1 MTQRA
6 YLRVLLFAALL
17 GIPVSF
23 AAALFQTALHE
34 LTNVVWHEIPDGF
47 DWAEPPSWYVLLVPA
62 VAGALVA
69 LCLRL
74 PGHGGHEPL
83 EGFGLAAVRPVEL
96 VSIVPAALVTLASG
110 IVLGPEAPLLA
121 LGFAIGVV
129 AVRLAHASE
138 RETDLLVLAAAFAA
152 VAGLF
157 GGPIVAAFFLFE
169 VLAAGGR
176 TQATDISRALLPG
189 FVAAGTGALVYTG
202 VGDWQG
208 LDAPTLALPGLPD
221 YPTVRLVD
229 IAWCLPLAVLA
240 AVLIVALRDGAV
252 LLRKRRPTRPFPVLV
267 TAGLAVGAL
276 ALIFRSLADRP
287 VDLVLF
293 SGQTALPS
301 ILVEGSA
308 GVLVLLVVT
317 KGLAYAVSLASGFR
331 GGPIFPA
338 VALGAAL
345 AVLAHDVLPDLALV
359 PALVTGIAAA
369 TAGAVGMPFFAALMA
384 TLLAGDAA
392 VDTAPFAVLGAAVG
406 WIAATALAKR

>member
-1 MTQRA
+1 MPSPASSSRHA
-6 YLRVLLFAALL
+6 SGFP
-17 GIPVSF
+17 G
-23 AAALFQTALHE
+23 TAGS
-34 LTNVVWHEIPDGF
+34 T
-47 DWAEPPSWYVLLVPA
+47 
-62 VAGALVA
+62 
-69 LCLRL
+69 
-74 PGHGGHEPL
+74 PL
-83 EGFGLAAVRPVEL
+83 EGLGLAAIRPVEL
-96 VSIVPAALVTLASG
+96 VSILPAALVTLASG
-110 IVLGPEAPLLA
+110 VVLGPEAPLIA

-129 AVRLAHASE
+129 GVRIARASE
-138 RETDLLVLAAAFAA
+138 AESELLVLAAAFAA
-152 VAGLF
+152 LAGLF

-208 LDAPTLALPGLPD
+208 IDAPTLALPGLPD

-240 AVLIVALRDGAV
+240 AGLIVALRDGAV
-252 LLRKRRPTRPFPVLV
+252 LLSKRLPARPFPVLV
-267 TAGLAVGAL
+267 ACGLAIGAL
-276 ALIFRSLADRP
+276 ALIFRSFADRP

-293 SGQTALPS
+293 SGQAALPS

-317 KGLAYAVSLASGFR
+317 KGLAYSVSLASGFR

-338 VALGAAL
+338 VAIGAAL
-345 AVLAHDVLPDLALV
+345 AVFAHDALPDLALV

-369 TAGAVGMPFFAALMA
+369 TAATVGMPFFAALMA

-392 VDTAPFAVLGAAVG
+392 VDTAPFAVLGAVVG
-406 WIAATALAKR
+406 WIAATMLAKR

>member
-1 MTQRA
+1 MTPRA
-6 YLRVLLFAALL
+6 YLRILLFAAIL
-17 GIPVSF
+17 GVPVSF

-34 LTNVVWHEIPDGF
+34 LTDIVWHEIPDGF
-47 DWAEPPSWYVLLVPA
+47 DYAEPPSWYVLLVLA
-62 VAGALVA
+62 VAGVLVA
-69 LCLRL
+69 ACLRL
-74 PGHGGHEPL
+74 PGHGGHTPL
-83 EGFGLAAVRPVEL
+83 EGLGLAAIRPVEL
-96 VSIVPAALVTLASG
+96 VSILPAALVTLASG
-110 IVLGPEAPLLA
+110 VVLGPEAPLIA

-129 AVRLAHASE
+129 GVRIARASE
-138 RETDLLVLAAAFAA
+138 AESELLVLAAAFAA
-152 VAGLF
+152 LAGLF

-208 LDAPTLALPGLPD
+208 IDAPTLALPGLPD

-240 AVLIVALRDGAV
+240 AGLIVALRDGAV
-252 LLRKRRPTRPFPVLV
+252 LLSKRLPARPFPVLV
-267 TAGLAVGAL
+267 ACGLAIGAL
-276 ALIFRSLADRP
+276 ALIFRSFADRP

-293 SGQTALPS
+293 SGQAALPS

-317 KGLAYAVSLASGFR
+317 KGLAYSVSLASGFR

-338 VALGAAL
+338 VAIGAAL
-345 AVLAHDVLPDLALV
+345 AVFAHDALPDLALV

-369 TAGAVGMPFFAALMA
+369 TAATVGMPFFAALMA

-392 VDTAPFAVLGAAVG
+392 VDTAPFAVLGAVVG
-406 WIAATALAKR
+406 WIAATMLAKR